1 MTVQIMGSFLSL
13 VYRKPIDNVITLF
26 VFPVPGAVLPHVG
39 AQAPKHVSD
48 MRKMYV
54 YNRYCVFS

>member
-1 MTVQIMGSFLSL
+1 MGSFLSL
-13 VYRKPIDNVITLF
+13 VCRKRTDNNVITLF
-26 VFPVPGAVLPHVG
+26 VFPEPGAVLPDDG
-39 AQAPKHVSD
+39 AQAPKHVGD